1 MNNKTVWHSIAIKDV
16 TQKLNSNPLKGLSD
30 KEVVKRLKSSGE
42 NVLPK
47 DAPLT
52 KVMILLGQF
61 KSPLIYIL
69 VIAGIVVLF
78 FKEYTDAIVIFG
90 AVFLNII
97 VGYIQENKASD
108 ALEKLK
114 KIVKISASVIRN
126 GQKKIIDSSLLVP
139 GDILILSPGNK
150 VPADG
155 RIIESD
161 NFKVNEMALTG
172 EWLPAEKNNKK
183 IDKKTSLADRDNMV
197 YMGTI
202 IDDGT
207 ARVIVTETGV
217 KTEIGK
223 IAKLIKETKEEK
235 TPLQKKVARFSV
247 LIGIIIGIISLI
259 ILVEGLI
266 TGKDFI
272 EIFTIVV
279 AVSVAAIPEGLPI
292 AVTVILA
299 IGMSRILKKQGLVR
313 KLAAAETLGSTSI
326 IATDKTGTLT
336 EGKMTVS
343 EIVTYQEKNRDKI
356 IEIAALCSDAF
367 IENPDASKDKW
378 IVRGRPTDK
387 ALLIAGMSIGIDKN
401 KLESEMKLI
410 KEVPFNSINK
420 YMTKTYL
427 VNKKKRLLVLG
438 APEKLLTMS
447 KFSSKT
453 VKSDLEKLTKK
464 GLRVLAVGYKEGSDT
479 LSDLKFAGL
488 IALKDPIR
496 PEVKSAILATK
507 QAGMKTIIV
516 TGDHKLTAKA
526 VALELGFKIE
536 DKNIIEG
543 SELDNISDK
552 KLEKLVDDIIIYARV
567 EPKHKLRI
575 ISAWQNKG
583 HVIAMTGDGIN
594 DAPALK
600 KADIGVAIG
609 SGTEVAK
616 DVSDLILL
624 SDNFNVI
631 VAAVEEGR
639 GIMDNVRK
647 VITYLLS
654 DSFTEVIL
662 VALAL
667 LFGFPLPLTAA
678 QILWVNLIEDGLP
691 GMALAFEPKEKD
703 IMKRKP
709 LPKDE
714 PLLNKEMKI
723 LIFIIGIITDVFLLI
738 LFFWL
743 VKNSNYSI
751 EHIRTIIFAALAVD
765 SLMYVFSCKSLRKN
779 IWHINIFNNKF
790 LIYAWAFG
798 VVTLLAAI
806 YIPQLQILLKTYP
819 LGGIDWTVIIVLGLI
834 ELILIEFVKWLFIT
848 RKLKN

>member
-52 KVMILLGQF
+52 KVMIFLGQF